1 MKKFLIPLLVVIL
14 AFAGVANAS
23 AQDLP
28 YYFQVNKEVV
38 HVYWNSDGTQSLG
51 YTWVFTN
58 QAGSHPID
66 FVDVGM
72 PSYDFDTGAI
82 KADVDGVPVSISSSD
97 YAGNGSGFAVVMGNK
112 TIPAGSSGTV
122 HVYVGA
128 ISGVLYPDD
137 NDEAYAS
144 ATFAPS
150 YFGSQ
155 YITGNTDFT
164 LTYHLPPNMGEQ
176 EPRWHSSPSGFPS
189 EPQAAYDANNRIT
202 YTWYS
207 SSASASDYYLFG
219 ASFPRTYVPAE
230 SIYVKPAE
238 PLISGDTIFNLL
250 CGGFFLFL
258 FVGIPAL
265 TAVSGQRRK
274 MQYMPPKVSVE
285 GHGIKRGLTA
295 VEAAILMEQPLDK
308 IMTMILFGVIKKDAA
323 EVVTRD
329 PLTIKSAPILSDGLH
344 EYELNFLRAFKVD
357 NTKERQAA
365 LQETMVKL
373 VKSVSEKMR
382 GFSRKETLDYYKS
395 IMEKAW
401 QQIEAADT
409 PEVKSQ
415 KFDEALEWTM
425 LDKDYDDRTRRVGP
439 VFLPMWWGRFD
450 PTTSS
455 RPIQTG
461 SGFPSSVPSQ
471 PTSMGRSAL
480 PGADIAAQMVTGV
493 QTFSQK
499 VVGNLNT
506 FTERVTGA
514 TNPLPKP
521 TASGKSRSG
530 GGGGGRSCACACA
543 CAGCACACA
552 GGGR

>member
-1 MKKFLIPLLVVIL
+1 MLKRILIPLLIFIL
-14 AFAGVANAS
+14 AFAVVVNVS

-38 HVYWNSDGTQSLG
+38 HVYWNSDGTQSLD
-51 YTWVFTN
+51 YTWTFTN
-58 QAGSHPID
+58 QPNSHPID

-72 PSYDFDTGAI
+72 PNYNFDTGTI
-82 KADVDGVPVSISSSD
+82 NADVDGAPVSISSSD
-97 YAGNGSGFAVVMGNK
+97 YQGDGSGFAIEMGSK
-112 TIPAGSSGTV
+112 TIPAGGTGTV
-122 HVYVGA
+122 HVFVGK
-128 ISGVLYPDD
+128 ITGVLYPDD

-144 ATFAPS
+144 AVFSPTW
-150 YFGSQ
+150 FGSQ
-155 YITGNTDFT
+155 YVTGRTDFT
-164 LTYHLPPNMGEQ
+164 MTFHLPPNMNEQ
-176 EPRWHSSPSGFPS
+176 EPRWHAAPSGFPS
-189 EPQAAYDANNRIT
+189 EPQAVYDSNNRVT

-207 SSASASDYYLFG
+207 ASASASDTYTFG
-219 ASFPRTYVPAE
+219 ASFPKTYVPAE
-230 SIYVKPAE
+230 SIYVPPAVS
-238 PLISGDTIFNLL
+238 PISFETIFILL
-250 CGGFFLFL
+250 CVGFFLFTGL
-258 FVGIPAL
+258 IMPLIGVFTGN
-265 TAVSGQRRK
+265 RRK
-274 MQYMPPKVSVE
+274 LQYMPPKVAIE

-308 IMTMILFGVIKKDAA
+308 IMTMILFGTIKKNAA

-329 PLTIKSAPILSDGLH
+329 PLAIKSASPVPDGLH
-344 EYELNFLRAFKVD
+344 EYELNFLKSFKED
-357 NTKERQAA
+357 DKRTRQGL

-373 VKSVSEKMR
+373 VRSVSEKMR
-382 GFSRKETLDYYKS
+382 GFSRRETLDYYKA

-401 QQIEAADT
+401 QQIEVADT

-425 LDKDYDDRTRRVGP
+425 LDKDYDDRTRRVFQGP
-439 VFLPMWWGRFD
+439 VYVPMWWGRYD
-450 PTTSS
+450 PTYTS
-455 RPIQTG
+455 RPAQTG
-461 SGFPSSVPSQ
+461 SGI
-471 PTSMGRSAL
+471 PTSMPSQSSGRSAL

-499 VVGNLNT
+499 VVGNVNT

-514 TNPLPKP
+514 TNPPPKP
-521 TASGKSRSG
+521 TSSGRSG